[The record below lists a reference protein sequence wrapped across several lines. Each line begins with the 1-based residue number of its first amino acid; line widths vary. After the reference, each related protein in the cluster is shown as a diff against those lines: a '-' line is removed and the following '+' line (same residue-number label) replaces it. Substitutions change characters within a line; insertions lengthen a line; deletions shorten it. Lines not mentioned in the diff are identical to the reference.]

1 MAHQLNTL
9 FNVPVLFK
17 ETKINTKP
25 LFNYINKISKNS
37 KIVNSNVGGTHSE
50 FFDLGHPVL
59 DDLKK
64 EIIQNIDSMFSEC
77 KFKSKNMFFQ
87 NMWAIT
93 NRYRDYNL
101 SHNHPYGMFSGAFY
115 VKAPANC
122 GKIVFEHPAMNLMH
136 FWHGLKRD
144 EFNQF
149 NSPTWSFDVKEKDLL
164 IFPSWLYHRV
174 EPNLS
179 KKERIVISFNIGG

>member
-87 NMWAIT
+87 N
-93 NRYRDYNL
+93 
-101 SHNHPYGMFSGAFY
+101 
-115 VKAPANC
+115 
-122 GKIVFEHPAMNLMH
+122 KIVM
-136 FWHGLKRD
+136 LKRCLID
-144 EFNQF
+144 FLFSTLKLIKFSLKNEF
-149 NSPTWSFDVKEKDLL
+149 VKK
-164 IFPSWLYHRV
+164 Y
-174 EPNLS
+174 
-179 KKERIVISFNIGG
+179 